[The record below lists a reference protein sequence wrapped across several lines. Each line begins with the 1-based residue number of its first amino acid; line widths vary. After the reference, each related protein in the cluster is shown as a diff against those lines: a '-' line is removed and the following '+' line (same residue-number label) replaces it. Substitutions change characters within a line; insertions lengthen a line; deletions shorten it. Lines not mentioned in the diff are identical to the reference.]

1 MSKRIL
7 RLLVSLAAVG
17 ALVAGGATLSTA
29 TTPRPAPGESSTESS
44 APENS
49 AADPDNVQYTAPG
62 DADYSGTPAVR
73 QSSTRTAAAR
83 RQAQR
88 GRHST
93 RHSTVR
99 TSARSA
105 QSTPTPDEQST
116 ESQSTESESSVESE
130 QGQPGEP
137 VTGHEDPPGQ
147 NTNNECTGDCVQ

>member
-7 RLLVSLAAVG
+7 RLLMSLAAVG

-29 TTPRPAPGESSTESS
+29 TTPRPAPGESSTEST

-88 GRHST
+88 GRHRT

-99 TSARSA
+99 NPARSA
-105 QSTPTPDEQST
+105 QSTPAPDE
-116 ESQSTESESSVESE
+116 QSTESESSVESE